1 MIRTGIIAT
10 FLATPAAAA
19 TGPFFTLANTDFVVL
34 IAFLI
39 FVGVLFYF
47 RVPGRIARLLDARA
61 ASIRSDLDDARALRE
76 EAQTLLAS
84 FERKQREAK
93 AQVERIIATAR
104 SDAELAAENA
114 KGDIAR
120 AVERRIKAAEEQ
132 VEQAR
137 EAAVREVRDRAIQVA
152 TAAAAEVIRERMTE
166 ERSASLI
173 DRSIETVGA
182 KLH

>member
-1 MIRTGIIAT
+1 MIRLGVFAT
-10 FLATPAAAA
+10 LFATPAVAA

-34 IAFLI
+34 IAFLL
-39 FVGVLFYF
+39 FLGVLFYF
-47 RVPGRIARLLDARA
+47 RVPSRIAGLLDARA
-61 ASIRSDLDDARALRE
+61 ASIKSDLDEARTLRE

-104 SDAELAAENA
+104 SDAALAAESA
-114 KGDIAR
+114 KADIAR
-120 AVERRIKAAEEQ
+120 SVDRRIRAAEEQ
-132 VEQAR
+132 IEQAR
-137 EAAVREVRDRAIQVA
+137 GAAVREVRDRAIQVA
-152 TAAAAEVIRERMTE
+152 TAAAVAVIRERMTE
-166 ERSASLI
+166 ERAASLI